1 MQEYII
7 NLTEVTDMKKNKYIA
22 PEIVTVKLSK
32 EPLMQAV
39 SGFDPTTNSETQM
52 SPTNA
57 LSKGGMLWSDDDFA
71 YDDYEDYEE

>member
-1 MQEYII
+1 MQEFII
-7 NLTEVTDMKKNKYIA
+7 NLTEVTDMKKNIYIA

-32 EPLMQAV
+32 QPLMTQV

-57 LSKGGMLWSDDDFA
+57 LAKGGMFWSE
-71 YDDYEDYEE
+71 DDYDPDEE

>member
-39 SGFDPTTNSETQM
+39 SGFDPTTDSKT
-52 SPTNA
+52 SKDPGSA
-57 LSKGGMLWSDDDFA
+57 LSKGGMLWSDDDWT
-71 YDDYEDYEE
+71 YDPDEEE

>member
-1 MQEYII
+1 MQEFII

-39 SGFDPTTNSETQM
+39 SGFDPTTNSETPKDPG
-52 SPTNA
+52 SSLA
-57 LSKGGMLWSDDDFA
+57 KGGGMFWSDDDWS
-71 YDDYEDYEE
+71 YDPDEE